1 MTNYHTQ
8 KQIYLVFLETR
19 KCHKANKLLQILKV
33 RRMTERLCDDNR
45 FYNYICQVILLALY
59 FNKHNKHIT
68 LKDLRNTPER
78 CTMGL
83 IFSAWK
89 WNGDNTIHRGVDDA
103 LRSQSKSPLDD
114 DIWKAC
120 TKILTDKG
128 LIATWS

>member
-1 MTNYHTQ
+1 
-8 KQIYLVFLETR
+8 
-19 KCHKANKLLQILKV
+19 
-33 RRMTERLCDDNR
+33 MTERLCDDNR

-68 LKDLRNTPER
+68 LKDLRNT
-78 CTMGL
+78 
-83 IFSAWK
+83 
-89 WNGDNTIHRGVDDA
+89 VDDA